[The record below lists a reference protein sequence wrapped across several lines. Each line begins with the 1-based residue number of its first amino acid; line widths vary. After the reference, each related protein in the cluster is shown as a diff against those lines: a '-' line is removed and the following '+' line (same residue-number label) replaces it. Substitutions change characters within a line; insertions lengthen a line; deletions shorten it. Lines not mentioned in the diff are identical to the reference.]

1 MVLVDTSVW
10 VAHFRHVNHTLSAL
24 LNTDQVA
31 CHPFIVAEIACGT
44 PPHRAR
50 TLAGLGYLQQLE
62 LTTIP
67 ETIAAIE
74 TQQWFGRGCGLV
86 DLSLLA
92 AVLAHPGLQLWTLD
106 KRQAALATELG
117 IAFRPPLDS

>member
-10 VAHFRHVNHTLSAL
+10 IAHFRQTSHTLTAL
-24 LNTDQVA
+24 LNTDQVV

-50 TLAGLGYLQQLE
+50 TLAGLGHLQQLE
-62 LTTIP
+62 MATIP

-74 TQQWFGRGCGLV
+74 TQQWFGRGCGWV

-92 AVLAHPGLQLWTLD
+92 AVLAHPDVQLWTLD
-106 KRQAALATELG
+106 KRQAALAAELG

>member
-10 VAHFRHVNHTLSAL
+10 AAHFRHASHTLSAL
-24 LNTDQVA
+24 LSADQVV

-50 TLAGLGYLQQLE
+50 TLAGLGYLQQLA
-62 LTTIP
+62 LATIP

-74 TQQWFGRGCGLV
+74 THQWSGRGCGLV
-86 DLSLLA
+86 DLSLLV
-92 AVLAHPGLQLWTLD
+92 AVLAQPGMQLWTLD
-106 KRQAALATELG
+106 KRQAALAAELG
-117 IAFRPPLDS
+117 IVFRPPLDS

>member
-10 VAHFRHVNHTLSAL
+10 VAHFRHANHTLTAL
-24 LNTDQVA
+24 LNTDQVV

-50 TLAGLGYLQQLE
+50 TLAGLGYLRQLE
-62 LTTIP
+62 MVTVS

-74 TQQWFGRGCGLV
+74 THQWFGRGCGLV

-92 AVLAHPGLQLWTLD
+92 AVLAHPNVQLWTLD

-117 IAFRPPLDS
+117 IAFQPPLDS